1 MDHDGISRAQ
11 DIYTHTSILIY
22 SVLIFNS
29 STPTLGSSQPE
40 YNVPRVLLRSMALRF
55 DVAHQGIGQSQRWLL
70 FPSLSA
76 LRTICCHLLT
86 LSMSSPLPLLLLLPP
101 THTLPMSVLPR
112 GLKRDEATCKEGHK
126 GRGAS
131 RTQRM
136 KKRKEIDASA
146 ASRVLCTCEEWAFAV
161 GVMG

>member
-1 MDHDGISRAQ
+1 MDRDGISRAL

-40 YNVPRVLLRSMALRF
+40 YDVPRVLLRSAALGF
-55 DVAHQGIGQSQRWLL
+55 DVAHWGIGQSQRWLL

-86 LSMSSPLPLLLLLPP
+86 LSMSSPLPLASIASDSHPA
-101 THTLPMSVLPR
+101 VER
-112 GLKRDEATCKEGHK
+112 GDG
-126 GRGAS
+126 
-131 RTQRM
+131 
-136 KKRKEIDASA
+136 
-146 ASRVLCTCEEWAFAV
+146 
-161 GVMG
+161 